1 MLLKKLCY
9 TVRQADVFDRT
20 YRFSSEACIRT
31 EQPLLT
37 FCRSKLLSLV
47 TDNCE
52 FPNSQLATLAGT
64 ESLYTTGI
72 NFSLQKVKHSG
83 DS

>member
-1 MLLKKLCY
+1 M
-9 TVRQADVFDRT
+9 RQDDVFDRT
-20 YRFSSEACIRT
+20 YRFSSEACIGT

-47 TDNCE
+47 TDNCK

-64 ESLYTTGI
+64 ESLYKKEI

-83 DS
+83 ES

>member
-1 MLLKKLCY
+1 M
-9 TVRQADVFDRT
+9 RHADVFDRT
-20 YRFSSEACIRT
+20 YRFSSEACIGT

-47 TDNCE
+47 TDDCV
-52 FPNSQLATLAGT
+52 FPSSQLTTVAGT
-64 ESLYTTGI
+64 EFLYTTKI

-83 DS
+83 ES